1 MKETEYEWTKNHE
14 CEIKQKSVSEKN
26 TSEKR
31 TKRFDLSIE
40 SARLRFPS
48 FYCLYIVRAF
58 TSTDLRF
65 SADLINFAHVRR
77 DLRRR
82 EAFSDRVTK
91 KKEKWLHPR
100 FGTMMQLT
108 DSNSDR
114 VEFLSF
120 LSRVSLVA
128 RFFSFSQTIVPP
140 ARFDSF

>member
-1 MKETEYEWTKNHE
+1 M
-14 CEIKQKSVSEKN
+14 KQKSVSEKN

-31 TKRFDLSIE
+31 IKRFDLSIE

-48 FYCLYIVRAF
+48 FYCLHIVRAF

-91 KKEKWLHPR
+91 KKKKN
-100 FGTMMQLT
+100 GCTQ
-108 DSNSDR
+108 DS
-114 VEFLSF
+114 
-120 LSRVSLVA
+120 A
-128 RFFSFSQTIVPP
+128 R
-140 ARFDSF
+140 